1 MTNFVSV
8 IGSTK
13 DKREITNKVVYWCIE
28 KMMPRMKT
36 LEILVTLKD
45 LKGKAMGYCMEGDT
59 NREFELEI
67 DKNLNLYDMISTICH
82 EMVHVKQ
89 YARRELRCDRN
100 GNTLWK
106 RSGSFNNTEYMEC
119 PWEKEA
125 FRMEGILALECFQEA
140 NL

>member
-1 MTNFVSV
+1 MTNFVAIV
-8 IGSTK
+8 GSTK
-13 DKREITNKVVYWCIE
+13 DKREVANKVVHWCIE

-36 LEILVTLKD
+36 LEIVVNLKD
-45 LKGKAMGYCMEGDT
+45 LKGQAYGYCMEGDN

-67 DKNLNLYDMISTICH
+67 DKNLNLYDLVSTICH

-89 YARRELRCDRN
+89 YARRELRCDRD
-100 GNTLWK
+100 GNQMWK
-106 RSGSFNNTEYMEC
+106 KGKYNNVQYADA

-125 FRMEGILALECFQEA
+125 FKLERGLALECFENA